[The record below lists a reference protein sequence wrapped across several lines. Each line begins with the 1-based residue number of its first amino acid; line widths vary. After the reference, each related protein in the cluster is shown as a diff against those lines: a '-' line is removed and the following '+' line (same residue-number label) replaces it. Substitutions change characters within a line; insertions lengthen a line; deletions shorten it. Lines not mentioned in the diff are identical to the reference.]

1 MHTHVLYIHLMY
13 WSDAIAKEY
22 LAQTVT
28 VIIIIHLRKKTT
40 PTPQKGTQKNII
52 K

>member
-22 LAQTVT
+22 LAQKVT
-28 VIIIIHLRKKTT
+28 VIIIIHLRKKL
-40 PTPQKGTQKNII
+40 PPPPKKGPQKI
-52 K
+52 